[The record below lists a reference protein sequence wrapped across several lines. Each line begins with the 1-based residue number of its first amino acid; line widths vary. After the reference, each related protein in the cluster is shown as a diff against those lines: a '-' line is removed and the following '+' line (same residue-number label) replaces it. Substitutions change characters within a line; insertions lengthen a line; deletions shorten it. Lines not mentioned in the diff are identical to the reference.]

1 MTFQP
6 YLIFRKLHDF
16 LEKTTI
22 IMSVQLNGD
31 YQLSDLNLD
40 EYFVTLQKL
49 ALIQFEKL
57 KSSGYTAQD

>member
-1 MTFQP
+1 
-6 YLIFRKLHDF
+6 
-16 LEKTTI
+16 
-22 IMSVQLNGD
+22 MSVQLNGD